1 MNLTIEEEQT
11 EEMIR
16 FHVCAGSVAAAV
28 SLLNPEEEVTFIGSD
43 AEHLPATTKR

>member
-28 SLLNPEEEVTFIGSD
+28 SLLNPEEVTFIGSD